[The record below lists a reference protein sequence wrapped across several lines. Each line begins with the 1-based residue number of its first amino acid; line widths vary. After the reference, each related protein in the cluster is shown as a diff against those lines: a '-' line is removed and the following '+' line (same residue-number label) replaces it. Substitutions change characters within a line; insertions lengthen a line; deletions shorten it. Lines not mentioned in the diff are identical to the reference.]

1 MNTFFFQQ
9 KFESKSNTELEEI
22 AHNNVKYVLE
32 ARIAAIT
39 IMKTRNFFSVDI
51 ENVEK
56 ELENHKNLIKIEKI
70 YKQNENEN
78 VLEVLNSITKTSK
91 KYKLKNGNELQIRR
105 FSKYKFQIKIE
116 YFRSYL
122 APVVIC
128 SINNS
133 QEIKF
138 YPFINLET
146 FITIS
151 IFIFAFLGYYY
162 YQYEYFPKDTL
173 FTTTYIFIFFL
184 LIQIILLPF
193 SYRTIIKTFK
203 EEIKN
208 RNVS

>member
-1 MNTFFFQQ
+1 MNTYFFQQ

>member
-1 MNTFFFQQ
+1 MNIYFFQQ
-9 KFESKSNTELEEI
+9 KFESKSNIELEEI

-39 IMKTRNFFSVDI
+39 IMKTRNFFSVEI

-208 RNVS
+208 KNVS

>member
-1 MNTFFFQQ
+1 MNTYFFHQ

>member
-1 MNTFFFQQ
+1 MNTYFFQQ

-146 FITIS
+146 FIAIS

>member
-1 MNTFFFQQ
+1 MNTYFFQQ

-39 IMKTRNFFSVDI
+39 IMKTRKFFSVDI

-56 ELENHKNLIKIEKI
+56 DLENHKNLIKIEKI